1 MIVVDTDILSM
12 FAKADMID
20 LLKSVL
26 SARAVMTPIIRME
39 ISVPLEF
46 GYEFPYRVISSIRTV
61 QLTEQALEEFGR
73 LQENLNLG
81 KGELEAIAYCKKEN
95 ALLATNDI
103 KARKVAKIE
112 GVSVISLQAILKAI
126 WKKGIRNKK
135 EVKELINKL
144 REVDNLELN
153 REVERKIF
161 KE

>member
-12 FAKADMID
+12 FAKADIID

-26 SARAVMTPIIRME
+26 IARAVMTPIIRME

-46 GYEFPYRVISSIRTV
+46 GYEFPHRVMSSIRTV
-61 QLTEQALEEFGR
+61 QLTEQALEEFER
-73 LQENLNLG
+73 LQKNLNLG

-126 WKKGIRNKK
+126 WKRGIRNKE